1 MIIASPR
8 ITLRVNCN
16 HHKNV
21 IMSCRSLASLVSN
34 YASAASIN
42 YENYCIRRWRISE
55 RRLGSA
61 PLPSGASIGET
72 RPGQAGQ
79 AYKERAEEGARKE
92 EGRKGE
98 RYWQVREEE
107 DKAVCCRQGCLKSK
121 EQRRAKGRAGAGGRG
136 APANKG

>member
-1 MIIASPR
+1 M
-8 ITLRVNCN
+8 
-16 HHKNV
+16 
-21 IMSCRSLASLVSN
+21 
-34 YASAASIN
+34 
-42 YENYCIRRWRISE
+42 RRWRISE

-107 DKAVCCRQGCLKSK
+107 DKAV
-121 EQRRAKGRAGAGGRG
+121 
-136 APANKG
+136 